1 MLNGAVW
8 GYEMSHNFV
17 PCGPGGD
24 GRPADPS
31 IWDPQAYV
39 TSSTPGS
46 TMKKQKSRRGTGSIF
61 ERKNKAGDVIG
72 YGAAVPV
79 GPYKR
84 RKVYAK
90 DKPALE
96 SKIRAVLKAVEDGTL
111 TEPNRDTVASF
122 LARWLEDT
130 VRSNRRQ
137 HTYTMYESVVRLHVV
152 PFIGT
157 LKLTALTSAHLRAFY
172 ARLGREGRSPRM
184 RQIVHLRLHT
194 ALKQAKTDRLIGHN
208 PAADVE
214 PPTAPKRAMTA
225 LDLPQTLRF
234 LEEARSD
241 RLWALYVLAVTTG
254 MRQGE
259 ILALRWQDVDLAA
272 AALTVHHT
280 LTRGTGGGWSLQPPK
295 TETSRRRVLLS
306 AMAVE
311 ALEGHR
317 EPRLR
322 ILRDAG
328 LPAIRFHDLRHTSAS
343 LLLASGQSH
352 KVVQERLGHA
362 NASITLNTYAHVGQ
376 TMQRDAADLF
386 DQILGGG
393 PSGPF

>member
-1 MLNGAVW
+1 
-8 GYEMSHNFV
+8 
-17 PCGPGGD
+17 
-24 GRPADPS
+24 
-31 IWDPQAYV
+31 
-39 TSSTPGS
+39 
-46 TMKKQKSRRGTGSIF
+46 MKKQKSRRGTGSTWTRYDR
-61 ERKNKAGDVIG
+61 EGKVIG
-72 YGAAVPV
+72 YGASVTV

-90 DKPALE
+90 DQPALE
-96 SKIRAVLKAVEDGTL
+96 SKIRAVLKAAEDGTL

-137 HTYTMYESVVRLHVV
+137 HTYAMYESVVRLHIV
-152 PFIGT
+152 PFIGAI
-157 LKLTALTSAHLRAFY
+157 KLTALSSAQLRAFY

-194 ALKQAKTDRLIGHN
+194 ALKQAEIDRLIGHN

-214 PPTAPKRAMTA
+214 PPTAPKRSMTA
-225 LDLPQTLRF
+225 LDLPETMRF
-234 LEEARSD
+234 LELARCD
-241 RLWALYVLAVTTG
+241 RLAALYVLAVTTG

-259 ILALRWQDVDLAA
+259 ILALRWQDVDLAG

-280 LTRGTGGGWSLQPPK
+280 LMRSAGGRWSLQPPK

-311 ALEGHR
+311 ALEQHC

-322 ILRDAG
+322 VPSEFVFTTVTGAPLNKDNFVGRSFKRILREAG
-328 LPAIRFHDLRHTSAS
+328 LPEIRFHDLRHTSAS

-376 TMQRDAADLF
+376 TMQRDAANLF
-386 DQILGGG
+386 DQILGARVE
-393 PSGPF
+393 